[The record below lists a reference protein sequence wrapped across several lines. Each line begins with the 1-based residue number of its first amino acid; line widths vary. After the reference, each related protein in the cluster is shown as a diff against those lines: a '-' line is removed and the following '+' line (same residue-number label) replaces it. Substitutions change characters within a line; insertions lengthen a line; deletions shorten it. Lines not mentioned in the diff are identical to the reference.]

1 MGTATELSALIEH
14 EITTLE
20 LKGKP
25 DNLYE
30 PMRYIVSL
38 GGKRTRPL
46 LVLLGSQLFTNDVT
60 SALKPAMAIE
70 CFHNFTL
77 LHDDIMDNA
86 PLRRNKATVHEKWN
100 TNIAILSGDALF
112 VKSMQLMMCA
122 PSAVLTQCLT
132 TFNATALEV
141 CEGQQLDMNFET
153 QNTVSIPQ
161 YINMIRLKTA
171 VLLGASLK
179 IGAYIGGA
187 VEEDAQALYK
197 FGEYLGIA
205 FQLQD
210 DILDVYGNPETFGKQ
225 VGGDI
230 LANKK
235 TYLLLKSLQVA
246 HKYQLEVLQ
255 QWTQTTNYN
264 PTEKIKAVTE
274 VYDYLNVRKL
284 AEAEM
289 DMYYNKALQ
298 HLSTIPVALERKHEL
313 LQLAAQLMQRT
324 Q

>member
-1 MGTATELSALIEH
+1 MLTPTQLSQLIEQ
-14 EITTLE
+14 EITQLD

-38 GGKRTRPL
+38 GGKRTRPQ
-46 LVLLGSQLFTNDVT
+46 LVVLGCELFTDSVQP
-60 SALKPAMAIE
+60 ALTAAMAVE

-77 LHDDIMDNA
+77 LHDDIMDIA
-86 PLRRNKATVHEKWN
+86 PLRRGKATVHEKWN

-112 VKSMQLMMCA
+112 VKSIQLLMQV
-122 PSAVLTQCLT
+122 PNAVLVPCLT
-132 TFNATALEV
+132 TFNATALQV

-153 QNTVSIPQ
+153 QATVSIPQ

-187 VEEDAQALYK
+187 VAEDAEALYK

-255 QWTQTTNYN
+255 QWTQTIDYN
-264 PTEKIKAVTE
+264 PTEKIKAITE
-274 VYDYLNVRKL
+274 IYDYLNVRKL

-289 DMYYNKALQ
+289 EMYYTKALQ
-298 HLSTIPVALERKHEL
+298 CLATIPVSDERKQSL
-313 LQLAAQLMQRT
+313 LQLAAQLMLRT

>member
-1 MGTATELSALIEH
+1 MGTAIELSALIEH
-14 EITTLE
+14 EITTLD

-25 DNLYE
+25 ENLYE

-46 LVLLGSQLFTNDVT
+46 LVLLGNQLFNNDIAP
-60 SALKPAMAIE
+60 ALQPAMAIE

-86 PLRRNKATVHEKWN
+86 PMRRNKATVHEKWN

-112 VKSMQLMMCA
+112 VKSIQLMMCA
-122 PSAVLTQCLT
+122 PSNVLTHCLT

-255 QWTQTTNYN
+255 QWTQTIDYN

-274 VYDYLNVRKL
+274 IYDYLNVRKL

-298 HLSTIPVALERKHEL
+298 HLNTIPVAPERKQEL